1 MSTTFFT
8 SRGDLTKAITIALK
22 FAGKDDTLPMLHGI
36 DLQILRSRFVIASTD
51 RFRGGVVRLPAV
63 DDLTGGDQYLGHL
76 SRGSATRILKV
87 FGGGRAPERSMRVQ
101 VTADRTTLTVGD
113 GETSITVTFTGE
125 KFPNLAEILLV
136 EMERPIEV
144 ENWMANSAYLAAFKD
159 AAWSPNQAV
168 SIRLSTPSRPAV
180 VRIGEHFI
188 GILMPVRSGTD
199 RDPVSDWKEFLTPT
213 PEPEPEKPER
223 APRKKAPA
231 KAATKTLAKRAPTKR
246 TAAKK
251 TPAKRASKAAK

>member
-36 DLQILRSRFVIASTD
+36 DLQILKSRFVIASTD
-51 RFRGGVVRLPAV
+51 RFRGGVVRLPVV

-87 FGGGRAPERSMRVQ
+87 FGGGRAPERSLRVQ
-101 VTADRTTLTVGD
+101 VTADRTTLTVSD
-113 GETSITVTFTGE
+113 GETSITVTFTDE
-125 KFPNLAEILLV
+125 KFPNLAEILLI

-144 ENWMANSAYLAAFKD
+144 ESWMANSAYLAAFRD

-180 VRIGEHFI
+180 IRIGDHFI

-199 RDPVSDWKEFLTPT
+199 RDPVSDCKEFLTPT
-213 PEPEPEKPER
+213 PEPEPEKPKR
-223 APRKKAPA
+223 APRKRRPTKAVAP
-231 KAATKTLAKRAPTKR
+231 AKRAPTKR

-251 TPAKRASKAAK
+251 TPVKRASKAAK

>member
-8 SRGDLTKAITIALK
+8 NRGDLTKAITIALK

-51 RFRGGVVRLPAV
+51 RFRGGVVRLPVV

-87 FGGGRAPERSMRVQ
+87 FGGGRALERSMRVQ
-101 VTADRTTLTVGD
+101 VTADRTTLTVSD

-125 KFPNLAEILLV
+125 KFPNLAEILLI

-180 VRIGEHFI
+180 IRIGDHFI
-188 GILMPVRSGTD
+188 GILMPVRAGTD

-213 PEPEPEKPER
+213 PEPEKPKR
-223 APRKKAPA
+223 APRKKVPA
-231 KAATKTLAKRAPTKR
+231 KAAAKAPAKRAPTKR
-246 TAAKK
+246 AAAKK
-251 TPAKRASKAAK
+251 TPVKRASRAAK